1 MNLDDL
7 VVEQEVDRASQLQ
20 RRRGVFSRALQFAQR
35 GIHMERKQQKR
46 GASRAVHHDADHESC
61 S

>member
-1 MNLDDL
+1 MSLDVL
-7 VVEQEVDRASQLQ
+7 VVGRSTGPGNYNADGA
-20 RRRGVFSRALQFAQR
+20 FSRVPFNVLNE
-35 GIHMERKQQKR
+35 GIHMERKQLKR